1 MTHDRSATGPIPY
14 PGLRPFEEGEE
25 HLFFGREC
33 QIDRMIDRLAQRRF
47 LAVVG
52 GSGSGKSSLVT
63 CGLQPALRRGLM
75 ASAGTAW
82 RMARF
87 RPGLRPLVS
96 LAERLAAALPQ
107 PSDEARATLAAADL
121 SQADVIATQLR
132 FSRLGLVEVAEQAG
146 IGQPTRLLLVVDQFE
161 ELFRYRAL
169 SHRHAAPVRLASEPG
184 EAQALVNLLLAATAQ
199 SACPIHV
206 VLTMRSDFLG
216 DCAQFPG
223 LSEAITASLHLVP
236 RLSRKERRQAIAMPA
251 LVGGAE
257 VDPVLLTR
265 LVNDVGDDPDQLSI
279 LQHALRR
286 TWLHWQQSG
295 GQGPLSL
302 VDYEAI
308 GTMDKALDL
317 HAQQALKDLA
327 EVAGGATKEGVHSS
341 VGDNG
346 VGDNGASGDLNRAL
360 ASRLFRALT
369 DKASDP
375 RGIRRPTTLANLQ
388 KICGGDPAEV
398 ERLVNHFRQ
407 SDLAFLMPPQEDT
420 LSRDSV
426 VDISH
431 ESLIRLWGQLD
442 KWADQE
448 AKDAALFQRLADAAR
463 RRVDGKASL
472 WCDPE
477 LQEALDWRKR
487 EQPTEAWGQRYA
499 DNPREAFAF
508 LETSRKDREA
518 RRLRILAGLVAFS
531 LGAIGVSLYCWTQ
544 WQITRLSRARAYA
557 AMAAATL
564 EQRPLHSML
573 YSLAAL
579 ERLAEDPA
587 EALGAFSTL
596 ARATLRNWELKRWEI
611 NPKGAGRQPISALLA
626 LRNGLA
632 ISAAGCGL
640 QHRQGDT
647 EDGSCLQLWRGSAA
661 VGTPL
666 PSGQPGEH
674 QEVAVLVELADGRL
688 VSGGTDGTLRLWQGE
703 PALKPL
709 APPLTAQ
716 TATPRAAAESAP
728 RAVPGS
734 GPESTPAVHSLVQLS
749 DGEIVSGDVEGG
761 LRRWRLVGQGQG
773 SRLEPMGDP
782 VATDVKNIK
791 LLALPNGALL
801 SGGADPTKEIGG
813 ASVRLWR
820 QGRSIGPPLPT
831 GQTVVKQLLLWNDQ
845 VLSLGSE
852 GTVVRLNPATGIRQ
866 SLTDSGDGIRQPGA
880 AKGGLGKPNVER
892 LAVVDGGRA
901 LVSLHSDGTLRLWH
915 VKGSALANGGVE
927 LLSKGQADSKDF
939 PMLEHLR
946 DGRLLAA
953 DGNNQMHLI
962 RVPDPRSGELDRA
975 GAVTSGHQAVNA
987 LVAVSDDR
995 LVSADQADGRLCFWE
1010 LGKRIKRLPVQL
1022 RGAGGPCHTGNLGG
1036 PGADQSATGVLL
1048 APLQNGAL
1056 LSATNLSQN
1065 TSSGTV
1071 INSVVLQRWQPA
1083 TGRRAEDWT
1092 VERLATPMSWHTFT
1106 SLEHAGAGDWLALD
1120 MEPSGLSTKLWRWN
1134 PLKHSTPLRQIRPVG
1149 LHGEAIAFSSW
1160 RAVPLSGGEWL
1171 TASSASGTLQRWRTQ
1186 GPASLRLSET
1196 IETGLNAISTL
1207 TVLPGDRYAVIAS
1220 GQQTQEEGVVQVFD
1234 LREHT
1239 WVGQPIPVTRPLG
1252 ATSGTVAATAL
1263 AALPEGGLAIGTN
1276 TNRANLLVIQPRR
1289 ILEKACHELTPLLD
1303 RREQQQNSP
1312 SPLQRRG
1319 IPPAVIQLS
1328 REACKEHLRPALYGS

>member
-1 MTHDRSATGPIPY
+1 MIPARSATGPIPY

-25 HLFFGREC
+25 HLFFGRER
-33 QIDRMIDRLAQRRF
+33 QIDRMIDRLARRRF

-107 PSDEARATLAAADL
+107 PSDEAKATLAAADL

-169 SHRHAAPVRLASEPG
+169 SDRHAAPAQLASEPG

-223 LSEAITASLHLVP
+223 LPEAITASLHLVP

-302 VDYEAI
+302 ADYEAI

-317 HAQQALKDLA
+317 HAQQALKALA
-327 EVAGGATKEGVHSS
+327 EVAGGATKEGARSS
-341 VGDNG
+341 VGENSDGDGNNG
-346 VGDNGASGDLNRAL
+346 ESGDLNRAL
-360 ASRLFRALT
+360 PCRLFRALT

-388 KICGGDPAEV
+388 RICGGDPAEV

-448 AKDAALFQRLADAAR
+448 AKDAALFRRLADAAR

-508 LETSRKDREA
+508 LESSRKDREA

-557 AMAAATL
+557 AIAAATL
-564 EQRPLHSML
+564 EQRPLQSML

-611 NPKGAGRQPISALLA
+611 NPKGTGRQPISALLA

-632 ISAAGCGL
+632 ISAAGCGQ
-640 QHRQGDT
+640 QHGQGDT
-647 EDGSCLQLWRGSAA
+647 EVGSCLQLWRGSAA
-661 VGTPL
+661 VGPPL
-666 PSGQPGEH
+666 PTGQPGDH

-688 VSGGTDGTLRLWQGE
+688 VSGGTDGTLRLWQRE
-703 PALKPL
+703 PTLKPL

-716 TATPRAAAESAP
+716 TATPGAGTESAP
-728 RAVPGS
+728 
-734 GPESTPAVHSLVQLS
+734 ESKPAIHSLVQLS

-773 SRLEPMGDP
+773 SRLEPQGDP

-791 LLALPNGALL
+791 LLALPNGAWL

-820 QGRSIGPPLPT
+820 QGRSIGPPLRT
-831 GQTVVKQLLLWNDQ
+831 GQNVVKQLLLWNEQ

-866 SLTDSGDGIRQPGA
+866 PLTDSDDGIRQPGSA
-880 AKGGLGKPNVER
+880 AGGLGRPNVER

-915 VKGSALANGGVE
+915 VKGSAAASGGVE
-927 LLSKGQADSKDF
+927 LLSKGQADSKDL
-939 PMLEHLR
+939 PKLEHLH

-962 RVPDPRSGELDRA
+962 RVPDPRSGELDLA

-987 LVAVSDDR
+987 LLAVPDDR
-995 LVSADQADGRLCFWE
+995 LVSADQTDGRLCFWE

-1022 RGAGGPCHTGNLGG
+1022 RGAGGPCLTGNLGG

-1048 APLQNGAL
+1048 APLQNGSL
-1056 LSATNLSQN
+1056 LSATNLSQT
-1065 TSSGTV
+1065 TSSGTAM
-1071 INSVVLQRWQPA
+1071 NSVVLQRWQPA

-1092 VERLATPMSWHTFT
+1092 VERIATPKSWHTIT
-1106 SLEHAGAGDWLALD
+1106 SLEPAGGAELLALD
-1120 MEPSGLSTKLWRWN
+1120 LEPSGLSTKLWRWN
-1134 PLKHSTPLRQIRPVG
+1134 PLQHSTPSRQIRPVG
-1149 LHGEAIAFSSW
+1149 PHGEGIAFSSW
-1160 RAVPLSGGEWL
+1160 RAVPLPGGEWL
-1171 TASSASGTLQRWRTQ
+1171 TASSASGALQRWRAQ
-1186 GPASLRLSET
+1186 GPARLWLRET
-1196 IETGLNAISTL
+1196 IETGLNSINTL
-1207 TVLPGDRYAVIAS
+1207 TVLPGDRYALIAS

-1263 AALPEGGLAIGTN
+1263 AILPEGGLAIGTN
-1276 TNRANLLVIQPRR
+1276 TNQANLLVIQPAR
-1289 ILEKACHELTPLLD
+1289 ILEKACQQLIPLLD
-1303 RREQQQNSP
+1303 RSEQQQVSP

-1319 IPPAVIQLS
+1319 IPPAVLQLS
-1328 REACKEHLRPALYGS
+1328 RKACKEHLRPALYGS